1 MSARMSRRA
10 GLLGVLTA
18 AAVVVMA
25 SPAVALP
32 PFGTAPVN
40 GSGFGGVGPGKQVTI
55 QSVTV
60 GRHAGFDRVVITS
73 KDGLPS
79 FTVRYVSQVTQDASG
94 APVPLLGSAFL
105 EVTLRPTST
114 EVHAPQ
120 NTVTPGFPALKQVKG
135 AGDFEAVTSYGIGQA
150 ATSGFR
156 VFTLTGPDRIV
167 IDLAAPA
174 GAAPASTGTKS
185 GGESSANGTSG
196 GGQPGGGALP
206 NTGFP
211 TLPAA
216 GLGAALLLAGLA
228 AYGLSRRHT
237 AT

>member
-1 MSARMSRRA
+1 MSVRLSRRA

-32 PFGTAPVN
+32 PFGTAAVS
-40 GSGFGGVGPGKQVTI
+40 GTGFGGVGPGKQVTI

-79 FTVRYVSQVTQDASG
+79 FTVRYVPQITQDASG

-105 EVTLRPTST
+105 QVALRPTST
-114 EVHAPQ
+114 KAHSPQ
-120 NTVTPGFPALKQVKG
+120 NTITPGFPALKQVKG

-150 ATSGFR
+150 SKLGFR

-167 IDLAAPA
+167 IDLAAASGGSAAAPSG
-174 GAAPASTGTKS
+174 GAAAAPSGGTKS
-185 GGESSANGTSG
+185 GSES
-196 GGQPGGGALP
+196 GGGALP

-211 TLPAA
+211 TLPVA
-216 GLGAALLLAGLA
+216 GLGLALLLAGAA
-228 AYGLSRRHT
+228 AYRLTRRRAT
-237 AT
+237 A

>member
-1 MSARMSRRA
+1 MSVRLSRRA

-32 PFGTAPVN
+32 PFGTAPVS
-40 GSGFGGVGPGKQVTI
+40 GTGFGGVGPGKQVTI

-79 FTVRYVSQVTQDASG
+79 FTVQYVSRVTQDASG

-105 EVTLRPTST
+105 QVALRPTST
-114 EVHAPQ
+114 EVHSPQ
-120 NTVTPGFPALKQVKG
+120 NTITPGFPALKQVKG
-135 AGDFEAVTSYGIGQA
+135 AGDVEAVTSYGIGQA
-150 ATSGFR
+150 TKAGFR
-156 VFTLTGPDRIV
+156 AFTLTGPDRIV
-167 IDLAAPA
+167 IDLAAPSG
-174 GAAPASTGTKS
+174 GAAAAPSGGTKS
-185 GGESSANGTSG
+185 GSESG
-196 GGQPGGGALP
+196 GGTLP

-211 TLPAA
+211 TLPVA
-216 GLGAALLLAGLA
+216 GLGLALLLAGAA
-228 AYGLSRRHT
+228 AYGLTRRRV
-237 AT
+237 AG